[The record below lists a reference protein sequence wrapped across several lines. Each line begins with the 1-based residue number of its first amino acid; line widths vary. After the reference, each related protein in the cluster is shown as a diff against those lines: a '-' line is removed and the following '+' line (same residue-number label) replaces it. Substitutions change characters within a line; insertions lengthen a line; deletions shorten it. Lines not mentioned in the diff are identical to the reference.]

1 MEKQGQ
7 KRMKLCLSLLM
18 LLSILFIS
26 QPFTVK
32 AEGEF
37 AADVSSLVQTVNSTG
52 GGSTGGSD
60 TVPNGMNYTR
70 TGYLCYLI
78 NNPDGTD
85 AGYPA
90 YAFTSPGY
98 SQLSGTQW
106 VIKSRRGH
114 TVGSWKNVAPW
125 ECTPWTSRGN
135 NNVTTNE
142 PEIKRWF
149 NDKYEKDLLNS
160 QHFVSRTWG
169 VEAAQKF
176 QSDEIVI
183 AIETLVNCQFA
194 EKADKI
200 DKLSSIQE
208 SALATQ
214 SITIA
219 IKRVN
224 GMQYSQLKAFCNTY
238 GVDVNEKKTVNGKVV
253 ITEKSEKQLRSELK
267 TAYSQRLV
275 KEAKKQL
282 LEELNKTQGKWE
294 STGQPVVGTLPNL
307 LEYRNNTLH
316 SNTNCFVSYITEVIP
331 KSERIENSECGF
343 TAYDGG
349 WRMSEGDIP
358 KYGVAMMLIHC
369 KDSSAIRTYWEPNGS
384 PGNPEPNDPPKN
396 GFCNIVK
403 GYYEENETTGLR
415 TGLGV
420 YSQKDCTN
428 KIIICDEPEFQLVRW
443 DIGSTFNKDLDPT
456 NWNPPLSIRNGTT
469 PQSVTLKNPEKTV
482 YVLLKKVINEAPDL
496 GEVNYNLSQSTITRR
511 VDFSEPDSQTGMAEI
526 HTKEFTWS
534 IGAHITTCN
543 HTWTTNDSCPGN
555 HQRTHSHST
564 GCPEGCNEQESYNC
578 GQNCVTTNHSASC
591 EWGTW
596 EDSGLRFTLK
606 NTKAEEEGYTKILG
620 TQESKYRQRIIEK
633 GEITGVRRYADR
645 TRSTT
650 DATEYPIN
658 NWDYRCVLW
667 RGKDQLIVAEWKNDD
682 LGTSEANTDL
692 EIISSVDNSGF
703 RIADNGAAQ
712 REKKDYKEEFSAE
725 INDDSPDKRTTYK
738 ATTGALVNG
747 NRVTP
752 CPADKNRDA
761 SLKEGLDIDV
771 KVKYD
776 VYSGST
782 NGGYNDTYCSSGVQ
796 SHNVPGYNKH
806 NGIEVPSGGE
816 ISFKPY
822 IKMNYS
828 TYDNK
833 DPLTAYVLGEHT
845 RSITPN
851 DYAEICWNEQSEP
864 NLRLTSLQWSTHK
877 AAADKWGAG
886 NVLPGGAALS
896 LSIPPES
903 RQEMILTTYQIILEG
918 SGKAQAEKTG
928 GDIGNFTRDK
938 ATEAHQA
945 YVNSVVQGIESL
957 NVEQWVNTTASNP
970 AWSGNGHAVNFGKDI
985 SFIGTSGLK
994 ASDDMKYYFND
1005 DGTDTPASEGDLDVK
1020 AGSTR
1025 TETYT
1030 FFTNTDGEVRYIKD
1044 NVNPNVGSET
1054 MGETASGGMADFL
1067 NERTHIVD
1075 KLEKAVERNTGNDAA
1090 YGDEGIRSGKQR
1102 WYNEAFDGVTVI
1114 MQQTKILAGYVNP
1127 PERTTV
1133 LDPRLCKPNKA
1144 GQSGMFAEGS
1154 YSSSQYK
1161 CKEYTQAYGEKNQV
1175 GLFKNQ
1181 AVYTDSLDKLFKSKV
1196 FYIANMNT
1204 EDLH

>member
-1 MEKQGQ
+1 MYMEKYKYNPKIKTQIL
-7 KRMKLCLSLLM
+7 MIVLIMLM
-18 LLSILFIS
+18 LPILFITS
-26 QPFTVK
+26 PAKRVY
-32 AEGEF
+32 
-37 AADVSSLVQTVNSTG
+37 AAGNG
-52 GGSTGGSD
+52 GQQNGGDGSTSNKSGGVSAS
-60 TVPNGMNYTR
+60 R
-70 TGYLCYLI
+70 TG
-78 NNPDGTD
+78 
-85 AGYPA
+85 
-90 YAFTSPGY
+90 
-98 SQLSGTQW
+98 
-106 VIKSRRGH
+106 
-114 TVGSWKNVAPW
+114 
-125 ECTPWTSRGN
+125 
-135 NNVTTNE
+135 
-142 PEIKRWF
+142 
-149 NDKYEKDLLNS
+149 
-160 QHFVSRTWG
+160 FV
-169 VEAAQKF
+169 F
-176 QSDEIVI
+176 
-183 AIETLVNCQFA
+183 
-194 EKADKI
+194 
-200 DKLSSIQE
+200 
-208 SALATQ
+208 
-214 SITIA
+214 
-219 IKRVN
+219 
-224 GMQYSQLKAFCNTY
+224 Y
-238 GVDVNEKKTVNGKVV
+238 
-253 ITEKSEKQLRSELK
+253 ITEKGDTRESLSKVHSGSIFVSPNDFPDLDEGHLLYATKAGAYSGS
-267 TAYSQRLV
+267 TAYPARQYKFSDAPTPVIYRGGFKTNGDAV
-275 KEAKKQL
+275 KRW
-282 LEELNKTQGKWE
+282 LEKSVNGVPMYLCMIKDTYGE
-294 STGQPVVGTLPNL
+294 SVYNLILENADDWCVAVEPVAWHNEWVNGQSSG
-307 LEYRNNTLH
+307 EMY
-316 SNTNCFVSYITEVIP
+316 FA
-331 KSERIENSECGF
+331 
-343 TAYDGG
+343 TATT
-349 WRMSEGDIP
+349 WMSIHNH
-358 KYGVAMMLIHC
+358 YGVPETGDPQVKKFTHKFLPGSMVLQYPLWGFNAYANTTLRALTYNEIRN
-369 KDSSAIRTYWEPNGS
+369 DGYGIQEFDINSSQIRTYWEPNGS

-420 YSQKDCTN
+420 YWEKDVTN
-428 KIIICDEPEFQLVRW
+428 KIVICDEPEFQLVRW

-456 NWNPPLSIRNGTT
+456 NWNPPLSIRNGMT

-534 IGAHITTCN
+534 IDAHITTCN

-692 EIISSVDNSGF
+692 ETISSVDNSGF

-725 INDDSPDKRTTYK
+725 INDDSPDKRTTYR

-752 CPADKNRDA
+752 CPTDKNRDA

-918 SGKAQAEKTG
+918 SGKAQTEKTG

-957 NVEQWVNTTASNP
+957 NVEQWVNTATSNP